1 MQRVA
6 YGGWSNCVRLANKAA
21 ELVVTADV
29 GPRVIRFA
37 LTGGAAGANVFKEYP
52 DMLGKT
58 GGDEWRIFGG
68 HRLWHAP
75 EAQPRSYVPDNGPVK
90 IEPLA
95 GSKAGLRAIQP
106 TEGPTGI
113 QKEMDVELLG
123 DGPAAAAKVTHRLR
137 NNSAWP
143 ITLAPWALSVM
154 AQGGTAVLPLPPSGE
169 HTANLTPSGML
180 GLWAYTDLSDPRWT
194 IGRRAILLRQDSAAK
209 TPQKIGLFV
218 PDGWAAYIR
227 DGVMF
232 LKTFRVADCGTYPD
246 FGCNAE
252 TYTNADMLELESV
265 GPLSTLPPGGVVEHV
280 ENWFLVPNVPTPT
293 GDADVIAKVVPA
305 VAKATGK

>member
-6 YGGWSNCVRLANKAA
+6 YGGWNNCVQLKNKSA

-37 LTGGAAGANVFKEYP
+37 LAGGANVFKEYS

-75 EAQPRSYVPDNGPVK
+75 EAQPRSYIPDNGPVK
-90 IEPLA
+90 IEPLS
-95 GSKAGLRAIQP
+95 GGKTGLRATQP
-106 TEGPTGI
+106 TEALTGI
-113 QKEMDVELLG
+113 QKEIDVELLG
-123 DGPAAAAKVTHRLR
+123 DAAAARVTHRLR
-137 NNSAWP
+137 NTSAWP

-154 AQGGTAVLPLPPSGE
+154 AQGGTAVIPLPPPGE
-169 HTANLTPSGML
+169 HTANLTPVSML

-194 IGRRAILLRQDSAAK
+194 IGRRAILLRQDAAAK
-209 TPQKIGLFV
+209 TPQKIGAFV

-232 LKTFRVADCGTYPD
+232 LKTFAVDECAAYGD
-246 FGCNAE
+246 FGCSVE
-252 TYTNADMLELESV
+252 TYTNGDMLELESV
-265 GPLSTLPPGGVVEHV
+265 GPMSTLPPGGTVEHV
-280 ENWFLVPNVPTPT
+280 ENWFLVASVPTPKN
-293 GDADVIAKVVPA
+293 DADVADKVLPA
-305 VAKATGK
+305 VAKARGK

>member
-1 MQRVA
+1 
-6 YGGWSNCVRLANKAA
+6 
-21 ELVVTADV
+21 
-29 GPRVIRFA
+29 
-37 LTGGAAGANVFKEYP
+37 VFKEYP

-58 GGDEWRIFGG
+58 GGDDWRIFGG

-75 EAQPRSYVPDNGPVK
+75 EAQPRSYFPDNGPVK
-90 IEPLA
+90 IEPLPSA
-95 GSKAGLRAIQP
+95 KLGLRAVQP

-123 DGPAAAAKVTHRLR
+123 DGPSAAAKVTHRLR

-154 AQGGTAVLPLPPSGE
+154 AQGGTAVLPLPPAGD

-194 IGRRAILLRQDSAAK
+194 IGRRAILLRQDPAAK
-209 TPQKIGLFV
+209 KPQKIGLFV
-218 PDGWAAYIR
+218 PDGWAAYVR

-232 LKTFRVADCGTYPD
+232 LKTFGPVADCATYPD

-252 TYTNADMLELESV
+252 TFTNADMLELESV
-265 GPLSTLPPGGVVEHV
+265 APLVNLPPGGVAEHV
-280 ENWFLVPNVPTPT
+280 ENWFLVPNVPTPKN
-293 GDADVIAKVVPA
+293 DADVIGKIMPA
-305 VAKATGK
+305 VAKATGKG